1 MELNFLKPLHF
12 FLALQRTEKN
22 LLTIPLYNNTTNCTR
37 NIIYRMNTQIN
48 YSLQSLYITL
58 KHHPKKVS
66 TFFYTIVQAKKIAF
80 LKKGNYPK

>member
-12 FLALQRTEKN
+12 FGTTTHRKKN

-58 KHHPKKVS
+58 KHHPKKVG

-80 LKKGNYPK
+80 LKKANYPK